1 MTISF
6 LAALISEILV
16 IGSVAIPA
24 IIWLSRLI
32 EGQKCQLRTAML
44 RTYYDCKDSKQIR
57 QYEAENFH
65 KNYHAY
71 KALRGNSFIDGIYAD
86 VSEWEVIK

>member
-1 MTISF
+1 MTITF
-6 LAALISEILV
+6 WAALISEIIV
-16 IGSVAIPA
+16 IGGAVVPVIV
-24 IIWLSRLI
+24 WLSRLI
-32 EGQKCQLRTAML
+32 EGQRCQLRTAML
-44 RTYYDCKDSKQIR
+44 KTYYDCKDSKQIR

-71 KALRGNSFIDGIYAD
+71 KALRGNSFIDDIRKD

>member
-6 LAALISEILV
+6 WAALISEVVV
-16 IGSVAIPA
+16 IGSVTVPIVV
-24 IIWLSRLI
+24 WLSRLI
-32 EGQKCQLRTAML
+32 EGQRCQLRTAML
-44 RTYYDCKDSKQIR
+44 RTYYSCKDSKQIR

-71 KALRGNSFIDGIYAD
+71 KALGGNSFIDDIYKD
-86 VSEWEVIK
+86 VREWEVIK

>member
-6 LAALISEILV
+6 WAALISEILIIAGAVVPV
-16 IGSVAIPA
+16 IV
-24 IIWLSRLI
+24 WLSRLI
-32 EGQKCQLRTAML
+32 EGVRCQLRTAML

-65 KNYHAY
+65 KNYAAY
-71 KALRGNSFIDGIYAD
+71 KALRGNSFIDDIRND
-86 VSEWEVIK
+86 VREWEVIK

>member
-1 MTISF
+1 MTITF
-6 LAALISEILV
+6 WAALISEIIV
-16 IGSVAIPA
+16 IGGAVVPVIV
-24 IIWLSRLI
+24 WLSRLI
-32 EGQKCQLRTAML
+32 EGQRCQLRTAML
-44 RTYYDCKDSKQIR
+44 KTYYDCKDAKQIR

-71 KALRGNSFIDGIYAD
+71 KALRGNSFIDDIRKD

>member
-1 MTISF
+1 MTMSVW
-6 LAALISEILV
+6 AAIISEVIV
-16 IGSVAIPA
+16 IGSAVVPVIV
-24 IIWLSRLI
+24 WLSRLI
-32 EGQKCQLRTAML
+32 EGVRCQLRTAML

-71 KALRGNSFIDGIYAD
+71 KALRGNSFIDDIRKD